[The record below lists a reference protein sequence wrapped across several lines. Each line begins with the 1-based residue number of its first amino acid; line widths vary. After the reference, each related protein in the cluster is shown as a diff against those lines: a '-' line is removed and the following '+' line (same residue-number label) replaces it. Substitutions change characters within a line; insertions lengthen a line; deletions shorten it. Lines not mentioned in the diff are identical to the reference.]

1 MIYVGI
7 DIAKTNHYASI
18 VNSSTGEVLENPFL
32 VTNNKHGFDLLY
44 SKIKD
49 FNKEKVLI
57 GLESTA
63 HYGNNL
69 IFYFHEKQFKL
80 GIINPIQTASLR
92 KTRIRKVKNDK
103 VDSMLIC
110 EALSLGY
117 YNLLSDYD
125 IKLLEIKS
133 LCRFHKDLKDK
144 AAEAKIQ
151 LKTYVDQL
159 FPELNS
165 FFKNNLD
172 IKTAHELLKL
182 YQSPD
187 DISKVNLTELS
198 NLLIKSSRGKYDKSR
213 AIELKTL
220 ASNSVGINNNALSIQ
235 IKMTIELIEL
245 LESQIKDI
253 EKQVSDFIKKS
264 DNVITSIPGIGD
276 MTAAI
281 IISEIGDI
289 NRFDNPGQVL
299 AFAGLDPSVKQSG
312 TFNASSTRM
321 SKRGS
326 SLLRYALILAANNVQ
341 LNTKT
346 FNTYYNTKRLQ
357 GKLHYNALGHC
368 AGKLVRNIFY
378 MLKRNV
384 NNHALKVR
392 GFIKILKVYLASKL
406 TPLS

>member
-368 AGKLVRNIFY
+368 AGKLIRTIFY
-378 MLKRNV
+378 MLKNNV
-384 NNHALKVR
+384 KFNLE
-392 GFIKILKVYLASKL
+392 
-406 TPLS
+406 

>member
-1 MIYVGI
+1 MIYVGV

-18 VNSSTGEVLENPFL
+18 VNHSTGEIIENPFL
-32 VTNNKHGFDLLY
+32 VTNNKQGFDLLY

-49 FNKEKVLI
+49 LDKENVLI

-63 HYGNNL
+63 HYGNNF

-80 GIINPIQTASLR
+80 GLINPIQTSTLR

-103 VDSMLIC
+103 VDSLLIC

-117 YNLLSDYD
+117 YNLLSNYD
-125 IKLLEIKS
+125 IELLEIKS
-133 LCRFHKDLKDK
+133 LCRFRKELKDK
-144 AAEAKIQ
+144 VSGAKIQ
-151 LKTYVDQL
+151 LDSFVDQV
-159 FPELNS
+159 FPELNC

-182 YQSPD
+182 YQSPQ
-187 DISKVNLTELS
+187 DISKINLTKLS
-198 NLLIKSSRGKYDKSR
+198 NLLIKSSRGKYDKNR
-213 AIELKTL
+213 AIELKQL
-220 ASNSVGINNNALSIQ
+220 ASRSVGINNSALCIQ

-253 EKQVSDFIKKS
+253 EKQVSEFIKKS
-264 DNVITSIPGIGD
+264 DNVITSIPGIAD
-276 MTAAI
+276 TTAAI

-289 NRFDNPGQVL
+289 NRFNNPSQVL

-346 FNTYYNTKRLQ
+346 FSNYYNIKRAQ

-368 AGKLVRNIFY
+368 AGKLIRTIFY
-378 MLKRNV
+378 MLKNNV
-384 NNHALKVR
+384 KFNLN
-392 GFIKILKVYLASKL
+392 
-406 TPLS
+406 

>member
-1 MIYVGI
+1 MIYVGV

-18 VNSSTGEVLENPFL
+18 VNHSTGEVIENPFL
-32 VTNNKHGFDLLY
+32 VTNNKQGFDLLY

-49 FNKEKVLI
+49 LDKENVLI

-63 HYGNNL
+63 HYGNNF

-80 GIINPIQTASLR
+80 GLINPIQTSTLR

-103 VDSMLIC
+103 VDSLLIC
-110 EALSLGY
+110 EALSLRY
-117 YNLLSDYD
+117 YNLLSNYD
-125 IKLLEIKS
+125 IELLEIKS
-133 LCRFHKDLKDK
+133 LCRFRKELKDK
-144 AAEAKIQ
+144 ASGAKIQ
-151 LKTYVDQL
+151 LDSFVDQV
-159 FPELNS
+159 FPELNC

-182 YQSPD
+182 YQSPQ
-187 DISKVNLTELS
+187 DISKINLTKLS
-198 NLLIKSSRGKYDKSR
+198 NLLIKSSRGKYDKNR
-213 AIELKTL
+213 AIELKQL
-220 ASNSVGINNNALSIQ
+220 ASRSVGINNSALCIQ

-253 EKQVSDFIKKS
+253 EKQVSEFIKKN
-264 DNVITSIPGIGD
+264 DNVITSIPGIAD
-276 MTAAI
+276 TTAAI

-289 NRFDNPGQVL
+289 NRFNNPSQVL

-346 FNTYYNTKRLQ
+346 FSNYYNTKRAQ

-368 AGKLVRNIFY
+368 AGKLVRTIFY
-378 MLKRNV
+378 MLKNNV
-384 NNHALKVR
+384 KFNLD
-392 GFIKILKVYLASKL
+392 
-406 TPLS
+406 

>member
-18 VNSSTGEVLENPFL
+18 VDYSTGEVIENPFL
-32 VTNNKHGFDLLY
+32 VTNNKQGFDLLY

-63 HYGNNL
+63 HYGNNF
-69 IFYFHEKQFKL
+69 IFYFHDKQFKIAL
-80 GIINPIQTASLR
+80 INPIQTSSLR

-103 VDSMLIC
+103 VDSLLIC

-117 YNLLSDYD
+117 YNLLSNYD
-125 IKLLEIKS
+125 IELLEIKS
-133 LCRFHKDLKDK
+133 LCRFRKELKDK
-144 AAEAKIQ
+144 TSEAKIQ
-151 LKTYVDQL
+151 LNSYVDQV
-159 FPELNS
+159 FPELNY
-165 FFKNNLD
+165 FFRNNLD
-172 IKTAHELLKL
+172 IKTARELLKL
-182 YQSPD
+182 YQSPQ
-187 DISKVNLTELS
+187 DISKLNLIKLS
-198 NLLIKSSRGKYDKSR
+198 NLLIKFSRGKYDKNR
-213 AIELKTL
+213 AIELKEI
-220 ASNSVGINNNALSIQ
+220 ASNSIGINNSALCIQ

-245 LESQIKDI
+245 LESQINDI
-253 EKQVSDFIKKS
+253 EKRVGNFIKKS

-289 NRFDNPGQVL
+289 NRFNNPGQVL

-346 FNTYYNTKRLQ
+346 FNNYYNTKRLQ

-368 AGKLVRNIFY
+368 AGKLIRIIFY
-378 MLKRNV
+378 MLKNNV
-384 NNHALKVR
+384 KFNLN
-392 GFIKILKVYLASKL
+392 
-406 TPLS
+406 

>member
-18 VNSSTGEVLENPFL
+18 VNYSTGEVLESPFL
-32 VTNNKHGFDLLY
+32 VTNNKQGFDLLF

-49 FNKEKVLI
+49 FNKEEVLI

-80 GIINPIQTASLR
+80 GIINPIQTATLR

-117 YNLLSDYD
+117 YNLLSNYD

-133 LCRFHKDLKDK
+133 LCRFHKELKDK

-159 FPELNS
+159 FPELNT

-187 DISKVNLTELS
+187 DISKINLTKLS

-213 AIELKTL
+213 AIELKNL

-253 EKQVSDFIKKS
+253 EEQVSDFIKKS

-289 NRFDNPGQVL
+289 NRFNNPGQVL

-326 SLLRYALILAANNVQ
+326 SILRYALILAANNVQ

-346 FNTYYNTKRLQ
+346 FNDYYNTKRLQ

-384 NNHALKVR
+384 KFDLD
-392 GFIKILKVYLASKL
+392 
-406 TPLS
+406 

>member
-1 MIYVGI
+1 MIYVGV

-18 VNSSTGEVLENPFL
+18 VNHSTGEIIENPFL
-32 VTNNKHGFDLLY
+32 VTNNKQGFDLLY

-49 FNKEKVLI
+49 LDKENVLI

-63 HYGNNL
+63 HYGNNF

-80 GIINPIQTASLR
+80 GLINPIQTSTLR

-103 VDSMLIC
+103 VDSLLIC

-117 YNLLSDYD
+117 YNLLSNYD
-125 IKLLEIKS
+125 IELLEIKS
-133 LCRFHKDLKDK
+133 LCRFRKDLKDK
-144 AAEAKIQ
+144 VSSAKIQ
-151 LKTYVDQL
+151 LDSFVDQV
-159 FPELNS
+159 FPELNC

-182 YQSPD
+182 YQSPQ
-187 DISKVNLTELS
+187 DISKINLTKLS
-198 NLLIKSSRGKYDKSR
+198 NLLIKSSHGKYDKNR
-213 AIELKTL
+213 AIELKQL
-220 ASNSVGINNNALSIQ
+220 ASRSVGINNSALCIQ

-253 EKQVSDFIKKS
+253 EKQVSEFIKKN
-264 DNVITSIPGIGD
+264 DNVITSIPGIAD
-276 MTAAI
+276 TTAAI

-289 NRFDNPGQVL
+289 NRFNNPSQVL

-346 FNTYYNTKRLQ
+346 FSNYYNIKRAQ

-368 AGKLVRNIFY
+368 AGKLIRIIFY
-378 MLKRNV
+378 MLKNNV
-384 NNHALKVR
+384 KFNLD
-392 GFIKILKVYLASKL
+392 
-406 TPLS
+406 

>member
-18 VNSSTGEVLENPFL
+18 VDYSTGEVIENPFL
-32 VTNNKHGFDLLY
+32 VTNNKQGFDLLY

-63 HYGNNL
+63 HYGNNF
-69 IFYFHEKQFKL
+69 IFYFHDKQFKIAL
-80 GIINPIQTASLR
+80 INPIQTSSLR

-103 VDSMLIC
+103 VDSLLIC

-117 YNLLSDYD
+117 YNLLSNYD
-125 IKLLEIKS
+125 IELLEIKS
-133 LCRFHKDLKDK
+133 LCRFRKELKDK
-144 AAEAKIQ
+144 TSEAKIQ
-151 LKTYVDQL
+151 LNSYVDQV
-159 FPELNS
+159 FPELNY
-165 FFKNNLD
+165 FFRNNLD
-172 IKTAHELLKL
+172 IKTARELLKL
-182 YQSPD
+182 YQSPQ
-187 DISKVNLTELS
+187 DISKLNLIKLS
-198 NLLIKSSRGKYDKSR
+198 NLLIKFSRGKYDKNR
-213 AIELKTL
+213 AIELKEI
-220 ASNSVGINNNALSIQ
+220 ASNSIGINNSALCIQ

-245 LESQIKDI
+245 LESQINDI
-253 EKQVSDFIKKS
+253 EKRVGDFIKKS

-289 NRFDNPGQVL
+289 NRFNNPGQVL

-346 FNTYYNTKRLQ
+346 FNNYYNTKRLQ

-368 AGKLVRNIFY
+368 AGKLIRIIFY
-378 MLKRNV
+378 MLKNNV
-384 NNHALKVR
+384 KFNLN
-392 GFIKILKVYLASKL
+392 
-406 TPLS
+406 

>member
-18 VNSSTGEVLENPFL
+18 VNYSTGEVIEKPFL
-32 VTNNKHGFDLLY
+32 VTNDKIGFDLLY

-49 FNKEKVLI
+49 FDKDKILI

-69 IFYFHEKQFKL
+69 IFYFHDKQFKL
-80 GIINPIQTASLR
+80 GIINPIQTATLR

-144 AAEAKIQ
+144 ASEAKIQ

-159 FPELNS
+159 FPELNG
-165 FFKNNLD
+165 FFKDNLD

-182 YQSPD
+182 YQSPQN
-187 DISKVNLTELS
+187 IAKVNLTKLT
-198 NLLIKSSRGKYDKSR
+198 NLLVNSSHGRYDKSR
-213 AIELKTL
+213 AIELKKL
-220 ASNSVGINNNALSIQ
+220 ASNSVGINNYALCIQ

-253 EKQVSDFIKKS
+253 EIKISDFIKKS

-289 NRFDNPGQVL
+289 NRFNNPGQVL

-346 FNTYYNTKRLQ
+346 FNNYYNTKRLQ

-368 AGKLVRNIFY
+368 AGKLVRIIFY

-384 NNHALKVR
+384 NFNLD
-392 GFIKILKVYLASKL
+392 
-406 TPLS
+406 

>member
-384 NNHALKVR
+384 KFNLD
-392 GFIKILKVYLASKL
+392 
-406 TPLS
+406 

>member
-1 MIYVGI
+1 MIYVGV

-18 VNSSTGEVLENPFL
+18 VNHSTGEIIENPFL
-32 VTNNKHGFDLLY
+32 ITNNKLGFDLLY

-49 FNKEKVLI
+49 LDKENVLI

-63 HYGNNL
+63 HYGNNF

-80 GIINPIQTASLR
+80 GLINPIQTSTLR

-103 VDSMLIC
+103 VDSLLIC

-117 YNLLSDYD
+117 YNLLSNYD
-125 IKLLEIKS
+125 IELLEIKS
-133 LCRFHKDLKDK
+133 LCRFRKDLKDK
-144 AAEAKIQ
+144 VSSAKIQ
-151 LKTYVDQL
+151 LDSFVDQV
-159 FPELNS
+159 FPELNC

-182 YQSPD
+182 YQSPQ
-187 DISKVNLTELS
+187 DISKINLTKLS
-198 NLLIKSSRGKYDKSR
+198 NLLIKSSRGKYDKNR
-213 AIELKTL
+213 AIELKQL
-220 ASNSVGINNNALSIQ
+220 ASRSVGINNSALCIQ

-253 EKQVSDFIKKS
+253 EKQVSEFIKKS
-264 DNVITSIPGIGD
+264 DNVITSIPGIAD
-276 MTAAI
+276 TTAAI

-289 NRFDNPGQVL
+289 NRFNNPSQVL

-346 FNTYYNTKRLQ
+346 FSNYYNIKRAQ

-368 AGKLVRNIFY
+368 AGKLIRIIFY
-378 MLKRNV
+378 MLKNNV
-384 NNHALKVR
+384 KFNLN
-392 GFIKILKVYLASKL
+392 
-406 TPLS
+406 

>member
-18 VNSSTGEVLENPFL
+18 VNYSTGEVIENPFL
-32 VTNNKHGFDLLY
+32 VTNNKQGFDFLY

-69 IFYFHEKQFKL
+69 IFYFHEKQFNL
-80 GIINPIQTASLR
+80 SIINPIQTAALR
-92 KTRIRKVKNDK
+92 KTKIRKVKNDK
-103 VDSMLIC
+103 VDSLLIC

-117 YNLLSDYD
+117 YNLLSNYD

-159 FPELNS
+159 FPELNG
-165 FFKNNLD
+165 FFKDNLD

-182 YQSPD
+182 YQSPE
-187 DISKVNLTELS
+187 DISKVNLTKLS
-198 NLLIKSSRGKYDKSR
+198 NLLIKSSRGKYDKNR
-213 AIELKTL
+213 AIELKKL
-220 ASNSVGINNNALSIQ
+220 ASNSVGINNFALSIQ

-289 NRFDNPGQVL
+289 NRFNNPGQVL

-312 TFNASSTRM
+312 NFNASSTRM

-346 FNTYYNTKRLQ
+346 FNNYYNTKRLE

-368 AGKLVRNIFY
+368 AGKLIRTIFY
-378 MLKRNV
+378 MLKNNV
-384 NNHALKVR
+384 KFNLD
-392 GFIKILKVYLASKL
+392 
-406 TPLS
+406 

>member
-18 VNSSTGEVLENPFL
+18 VDYSTGEVIENPFL
-32 VTNNKHGFDLLY
+32 VTNNKQGFDLLF
-44 SKIKD
+44 SKIKNFHKD
-49 FNKEKVLI
+49 KVLI

-69 IFYFHEKQFKL
+69 IFYFHEKHFNL
-80 GIINPIQTASLR
+80 GIINPIQTATLR

-144 AAEAKIQ
+144 ASEAKIQ

-159 FPELNS
+159 FPELNA

-182 YQSPD
+182 YQSPQ
-187 DISKVNLTELS
+187 DISNVNLTKLS
-198 NLLIKSSRGKYDKSR
+198 NLLIKNSRGKYDKSR
-213 AIELKTL
+213 AVELKKL
-220 ASNSVGINNNALSIQ
+220 ASNSVGINNSALPIQ

-245 LESQIKDI
+245 LESQINDI

-276 MTAAI
+276 LTAAI

-289 NRFDNPGQVL
+289 NRFNNPGQVL

-312 TFNASSTRM
+312 TFNSSSTRM

-346 FNTYYNTKRLQ
+346 FNNYYNTKRLQ

-368 AGKLVRNIFY
+368 AGKLIRTIFY
-378 MLKRNV
+378 MLKNNV
-384 NNHALKVR
+384 KFNLD
-392 GFIKILKVYLASKL
+392 
-406 TPLS
+406 

>member
-18 VNSSTGEVLENPFL
+18 VDYSTGEVIENPFL
-32 VTNNKHGFDLLY
+32 VTNNKLGFELLY

-49 FNKEKVLI
+49 FDKEKILI

-69 IFYFHEKQFKL
+69 ISYFHKKQFKL
-80 GIINPIQTASLR
+80 GIINPLQTATLR
-92 KTRIRKVKNDK
+92 KTRIRKVKSDK

-117 YNLLSDYD
+117 YNLLSNYD
-125 IKLLEIKS
+125 IELLEIKS
-133 LCRFHKDLKDK
+133 LCRFRKELKDK
-144 AAEAKIQ
+144 ASDAKIQ

-165 FFKNNLD
+165 FFKDNID

-182 YQSPD
+182 YQSPEE
-187 DISKVNLTELS
+187 ISNVNLTKLS
-198 NLLIKSSRGKYDKSR
+198 NLFIKNSRGKYDKIR
-213 AIELKTL
+213 AIELKKL
-220 ASNSVGINNNALSIQ
+220 ASNSVGINNNALCIQ

-245 LESQIKDI
+245 LEFQIKDI
-253 EKQVSDFIKKS
+253 EKQVSEFIKKS
-264 DNVITSIPGIGD
+264 DNVITSIPGIAD
-276 MTAAI
+276 TTAAI

-289 NRFDNPGQVL
+289 NRFNNPGQVL

-312 TFNASSTRM
+312 NFNASSTRM

-346 FNTYYNTKRLQ
+346 FNDYYNTKRLQ

-368 AGKLVRNIFY
+368 AGKLVRTIFY
-378 MLKRNV
+378 MLKNNV
-384 NNHALKVR
+384 TFNLD
-392 GFIKILKVYLASKL
+392 
-406 TPLS
+406 

>member
-7 DIAKTNHYASI
+7 DIAKTNHYAS
-18 VNSSTGEVLENPFL
+18 VVDYSTGEVIEKPFL
-32 VTNNKHGFDLLY
+32 VTNDKTGFELLY
-44 SKIKD
+44 SKIKIFD
-49 FNKEKVLI
+49 KNKVLI

-80 GIINPIQTASLR
+80 VIINPIQTATLR

-117 YNLLSDYD
+117 YNLLSNYD

-133 LCRFHKDLKDK
+133 LCRFHKELKDK
-144 AAEAKIQ
+144 AADAKIQ
-151 LKTYVDQL
+151 LKTFVDQL

-165 FFKNNLD
+165 FFKDNLD

-182 YQSPD
+182 YQSPK
-187 DISKVNLTELS
+187 DISKVNLTKLS
-198 NLLIKSSRGKYDKSR
+198 NLLIKNSRGKYDKSR
-213 AIELKTL
+213 AIELKEL
-220 ASNSVGINNNALSIQ
+220 ASNSVGINNYALSIQ

-264 DNVITSIPGIGD
+264 DNVITSIPGIGV

-289 NRFDNPGQVL
+289 NRFNNPGQVL

-346 FNTYYNTKRLQ
+346 FNNYYNTKRLQ

-368 AGKLVRNIFY
+368 AGKLIRTIFY
-378 MLKRNV
+378 MLKNNV
-384 NNHALKVR
+384 KFNLD
-392 GFIKILKVYLASKL
+392 
-406 TPLS
+406 

>member
-80 GIINPIQTASLR
+80 GIINPIQTATLR

-103 VDSMLIC
+103 VDSTLIC

-220 ASNSVGINNNALSIQ
+220 ASNSVGINNYALSIQ

-384 NNHALKVR
+384 KFNLD
-392 GFIKILKVYLASKL
+392 
-406 TPLS
+406 

>member
-18 VNSSTGEVLENPFL
+18 VDYSTGEVFEKPFL
-32 VTNNKHGFDLLY
+32 VTNDKTGFDLLY
-44 SKIKD
+44 SKIKNFD
-49 FNKEKVLI
+49 KNNVLI

-103 VDSMLIC
+103 IDSMLIC
-110 EALSLGY
+110 DALSLGY

-144 AAEAKIQ
+144 AADAKIQ
-151 LKTYVDQL
+151 LNTYVDQL

-165 FFKNNLD
+165 FFKNNLN

-182 YQSPD
+182 YQSPK
-187 DISKVNLTELS
+187 DISKVNLTKLS
-198 NLLIKSSRGKYDKSR
+198 NLLIKSSHGKYDKSR
-213 AIELKTL
+213 AIELKVL
-220 ASNSVGINNNALSIQ
+220 ASNSVGINNYALSIQ

-253 EKQVSDFIKKS
+253 EKQVSDFIEKS
-264 DNVITSIPGIGD
+264 DNVITSIPGIGN

-289 NRFDNPGQVL
+289 NRFNNPGQVL

-326 SLLRYALILAANNVQ
+326 SILRYALILAANNVQ

-346 FNTYYNTKRLQ
+346 FNNYYNTKRLQ

-368 AGKLVRNIFY
+368 AGKLIRTIFY
-378 MLKRNV
+378 MLKNNV
-384 NNHALKVR
+384 KFNLD
-392 GFIKILKVYLASKL
+392 
-406 TPLS
+406 

>member
-1 MIYVGI
+1 MIYVGV

-18 VNSSTGEVLENPFL
+18 VNHSTGEIIENPFL
-32 VTNNKHGFDLLY
+32 VTNNKQGFDLLY

-49 FNKEKVLI
+49 LDKENVLI

-63 HYGNNL
+63 HYGNNF

-80 GIINPIQTASLR
+80 GLINPIQTSTLR

-103 VDSMLIC
+103 VDSLLIC

-117 YNLLSDYD
+117 YNLLSNYD
-125 IKLLEIKS
+125 IELLEIKS
-133 LCRFHKDLKDK
+133 LCRFRKDLKDK
-144 AAEAKIQ
+144 VSGAKIQ
-151 LKTYVDQL
+151 LDSFVDQV
-159 FPELNS
+159 FPELNC

-182 YQSPD
+182 YQSPQ
-187 DISKVNLTELS
+187 DISKINLTKLS
-198 NLLIKSSRGKYDKSR
+198 NLLIKSSRGKYDKNR
-213 AIELKTL
+213 AIELKQL
-220 ASNSVGINNNALSIQ
+220 ASRSVGINNSALCIQ

-253 EKQVSDFIKKS
+253 EKQVSEFIKKS
-264 DNVITSIPGIGD
+264 DNVITSIPGIAD
-276 MTAAI
+276 TTAAI

-289 NRFDNPGQVL
+289 NRFNNPSQVL

-346 FNTYYNTKRLQ
+346 FSNYYNIKRAQ

-368 AGKLVRNIFY
+368 AGKLIRIIFY
-378 MLKRNV
+378 MLKNNV
-384 NNHALKVR
+384 KFNLD
-392 GFIKILKVYLASKL
+392 
-406 TPLS
+406 

>member
-18 VNSSTGEVLENPFL
+18 VNYSTGEVLESPFL
-32 VTNNKHGFDLLY
+32 VTNNKQGFDLLY

-57 GLESTA
+57 ELESTA

-69 IFYFHEKQFKL
+69 IFYFHEKQFNL
-80 GIINPIQTASLR
+80 GIINPIQTAALR
-92 KTRIRKVKNDK
+92 KTKIRKVKNDK
-103 VDSMLIC
+103 VDSLLIC

-117 YNLLSDYD
+117 YNLLSNYD

-144 AAEAKIQ
+144 AADAKIQ

-165 FFKNNLD
+165 FFKDNLD

-182 YQSPD
+182 YQSPV
-187 DISKVNLTELS
+187 DISKINLTKLS
-198 NLLIKSSRGKYDKSR
+198 NLLIKSSRGKYDKNR
-213 AIELKTL
+213 AIELKKL
-220 ASNSVGINNNALSIQ
+220 ASNSVGINNFALSIQ

-253 EKQVSDFIKKS
+253 EKQVSDFVKKS
-264 DNVITSIPGIGD
+264 DNVITLIPGIGD

-281 IISEIGDI
+281 IISEISDI
-289 NRFDNPGQVL
+289 NRFNNLGQVL

-321 SKRGS
+321 SKRIS
-326 SLLRYALILAANNVQ
+326 SLLRYALIFAANNVQ

-346 FNTYYNTKRLQ
+346 FNNYYNTKRLE
-357 GKLHYNALGHC
+357 GKLHYNSLGHC
-368 AGKLVRNIFY
+368 AGKLIRTIFY
-378 MLKRNV
+378 MLKNNV
-384 NNHALKVR
+384 KFNLD
-392 GFIKILKVYLASKL
+392 
-406 TPLS
+406 

>member
-1 MIYVGI
+1 MIYVGV

-18 VNSSTGEVLENPFL
+18 VNHSTGEIIENPFL
-32 VTNNKHGFDLLY
+32 VTNNKQGFDLLY

-49 FNKEKVLI
+49 LDKENVLI

-63 HYGNNL
+63 HYGNNF

-80 GIINPIQTASLR
+80 GLINPIQTSTLR

-103 VDSMLIC
+103 VDSLLIC

-117 YNLLSDYD
+117 YNLLSNYD
-125 IKLLEIKS
+125 IELLEIKS
-133 LCRFHKDLKDK
+133 LCRFRKELKDK
-144 AAEAKIQ
+144 VSSAKIQ
-151 LKTYVDQL
+151 LDSFVDQV
-159 FPELNS
+159 FPELNY

-182 YQSPD
+182 YQSPQ
-187 DISKVNLTELS
+187 DISKINLTKLS
-198 NLLIKSSRGKYDKSR
+198 NLLIKSSRGKYDKNR
-213 AIELKTL
+213 AIELKQL
-220 ASNSVGINNNALSIQ
+220 ASRSVGINNSALCIQ

-253 EKQVSDFIKKS
+253 EKQVSEFIKKS
-264 DNVITSIPGIGD
+264 DNVITSIPGIAD
-276 MTAAI
+276 TTAAI

-289 NRFDNPGQVL
+289 NRFNNPSQVL

-346 FNTYYNTKRLQ
+346 FSNYYNIKRAQ

-368 AGKLVRNIFY
+368 AGKLIRIIFY
-378 MLKRNV
+378 MLKNNV
-384 NNHALKVR
+384 KFNLN
-392 GFIKILKVYLASKL
+392 
-406 TPLS
+406 

>member
-18 VNSSTGEVLENPFL
+18 VNYSTGEVIETPFL
-32 VTNNKHGFDLLY
+32 ITNSKKGFDLLY

-49 FNKEKVLI
+49 FDKDNLLI

-69 IFYFHEKQFKL
+69 VFYFHEKRFKL
-80 GIINPIQTASLR
+80 GIINPLQTATLR

-117 YNLLSDYD
+117 YKLLSDYD
-125 IKLLEIKS
+125 IELLEIKS
-133 LCRFHKDLKDK
+133 LCRFRKELKNK
-144 AAEAKIQ
+144 ASEAKIQ
-151 LKTYVDQL
+151 LDSYVDQV
-159 FPELNS
+159 FPELNI

-172 IKTAHELLKL
+172 IKTARELLKL
-182 YQSPD
+182 YQSPQ
-187 DISKVNLTELS
+187 DISKVNLTKLS
-198 NLLIKSSRGKYDKSR
+198 NLLINSSRGKYDKSR
-213 AIELKTL
+213 ATELKNL
-220 ASNSVGINNNALSIQ
+220 ATNSVGINNNALCIQ

-253 EKQVSDFIKKS
+253 EKQVSEFMKKS
-264 DNVITSIPGIGD
+264 DNVITSIPGIAD

-289 NRFDNPGQVL
+289 NRFNNPGQVL

-312 TFNASSTRM
+312 TFNASSTKM

-346 FNTYYNTKRLQ
+346 FNNYYNTKRAQ

-368 AGKLVRNIFY
+368 AGKLVRTIFY
-378 MLKRNV
+378 MLKNKATF
-384 NNHALKVR
+384 NLD
-392 GFIKILKVYLASKL
+392 
-406 TPLS
+406 

>member
-18 VNSSTGEVLENPFL
+18 VNYSTGEIIENPFL
-32 VTNNKHGFDLLY
+32 VTNDKYGFELLY
-44 SKIKD
+44 SKIKNFD
-49 FNKEKVLI
+49 KNKVLI

-80 GIINPIQTASLR
+80 GIINPIQTATLR

-103 VDSMLIC
+103 VDSMIIC

-144 AAEAKIQ
+144 ATEAKIQ

-182 YQSPD
+182 YQSPV
-187 DISKVNLTELS
+187 DISKVDLTELS
-198 NLLIKSSRGKYDKSR
+198 DLLIKSSRGKYDKSR
-213 AIELKTL
+213 AIELKNL
-220 ASNSVGINNNALSIQ
+220 ASNSVGINNYALSIQ

-245 LESQIKDI
+245 LESQIKNI
-253 EKQVSDFIKKS
+253 EEQVSDFIKKS
-264 DNVITSIPGIGD
+264 DNVITSIPGISY

-346 FNTYYNTKRLQ
+346 FNDYYNTKRLQ

-384 NNHALKVR
+384 KFNLD
-392 GFIKILKVYLASKL
+392 
-406 TPLS
+406 

>member
-18 VNSSTGEVLENPFL
+18 VNYSTGEVIESPFL
-32 VTNNKHGFDLLY
+32 VTNNKQGFELLY
-44 SKIKD
+44 SKIKLFD
-49 FNKEKVLI
+49 KDNILI

-69 IFYFHEKQFKL
+69 IFYFHDLHFKL
-80 GIINPIQTASLR
+80 GIINPIQTATLR

-125 IKLLEIKS
+125 IKLLEVKS
-133 LCRFHKDLKDK
+133 LCRFHKELKNK
-144 AAEAKIQ
+144 TAEAKIQ
-151 LKTYVDQL
+151 LETYVDQL
-159 FPELNS
+159 FPELS
-165 FFKNNLD
+165 GFFKDNLN

-182 YQSPD
+182 YQSPN
-187 DISKVNLTELS
+187 DISKVNLTKLS
-198 NLLIKSSRGKYDKSR
+198 NLLSKSSRGKYDKER
-213 AIELKTL
+213 AIELKKI
-220 ASNSVGINNNALSIQ
+220 ASNSVGINNYALCIQ

-289 NRFDNPGQVL
+289 NRFNNPGQVL

-346 FNTYYNTKRLQ
+346 FNDYYNTKRLQ

-368 AGKLVRNIFY
+368 AGKLIRTIFY
-378 MLKRNV
+378 MLKNNV
-384 NNHALKVR
+384 KFNLD
-392 GFIKILKVYLASKL
+392 
-406 TPLS
+406 

>member
-18 VNSSTGEVLENPFL
+18 VNYSTGEVIETPFL
-32 VTNNKHGFDLLY
+32 ITNSKQGFDLLY

-49 FNKEKVLI
+49 FDKDNLLI

-63 HYGNNL
+63 HYGNNFV
-69 IFYFHEKQFKL
+69 FYFHEKRFKL
-80 GIINPIQTASLR
+80 GIINPLQTATLR

-103 VDSMLIC
+103 IDSMLIC

-125 IKLLEIKS
+125 IELLEIKS
-133 LCRFHKDLKDK
+133 LCRFRKELKNK
-144 AAEAKIQ
+144 ASEAKIQ
-151 LKTYVDQL
+151 LDSYVDQV
-159 FPELNS
+159 FPELNI

-182 YQSPD
+182 YQSPQ
-187 DISKVNLTELS
+187 DISKVNLTKLS
-198 NLLIKSSRGKYDKSR
+198 NLLINSSRGKYDKSR
-213 AIELKTL
+213 ATELKNL
-220 ASNSVGINNNALSIQ
+220 AANSVGINNNALCIQ

-253 EKQVSDFIKKS
+253 EKQVSEFMKKS
-264 DNVITSIPGIGD
+264 DNVITSIPGIAD

-289 NRFDNPGQVL
+289 NRFNNPGQVL

-312 TFNASSTRM
+312 TFNASSTKM

-346 FNTYYNTKRLQ
+346 FNNYYNTKRAQ

-368 AGKLVRNIFY
+368 AGKLVRTIFY
-378 MLKRNV
+378 MLK
-384 NNHALKVR
+384 NNATFNLD
-392 GFIKILKVYLASKL
+392 
-406 TPLS
+406 

>member
-1 MIYVGI
+1 MIYVGV

-18 VNSSTGEVLENPFL
+18 VNHSTGEIIENPFL
-32 VTNNKHGFDLLY
+32 VTNNKQGFDLLY

-49 FNKEKVLI
+49 LDKENVLI

-63 HYGNNL
+63 HYGNNF

-80 GIINPIQTASLR
+80 GLINPIQTSTLR

-103 VDSMLIC
+103 VDSLLIC

-117 YNLLSDYD
+117 YNLLSNYD
-125 IKLLEIKS
+125 IELLEIKS
-133 LCRFHKDLKDK
+133 LCRFRKDLKDK
-144 AAEAKIQ
+144 VSSAKIQ
-151 LKTYVDQL
+151 LDSFVDQV
-159 FPELNS
+159 FPELNC

-182 YQSPD
+182 YQSPQ
-187 DISKVNLTELS
+187 DISKINLTKLS
-198 NLLIKSSRGKYDKSR
+198 NLLIKSSRGKYDKNR
-213 AIELKTL
+213 AIELKQL
-220 ASNSVGINNNALSIQ
+220 ASRSVGINNSALCIQ

-253 EKQVSDFIKKS
+253 EKQVSEFIKKS
-264 DNVITSIPGIGD
+264 DNVITSIPGIAD
-276 MTAAI
+276 TTAAI

-289 NRFDNPGQVL
+289 NRFNNPSQVL

-346 FNTYYNTKRLQ
+346 FSNYYNIKRAQ

-368 AGKLVRNIFY
+368 AGKLIRIIFY
-378 MLKRNV
+378 MLKNNV
-384 NNHALKVR
+384 KFNLD
-392 GFIKILKVYLASKL
+392 
-406 TPLS
+406 

>member
-1 MIYVGI
+1 MIYVGV

-18 VNSSTGEVLENPFL
+18 VNHSTGEIIENPFL
-32 VTNNKHGFDLLY
+32 VTNNKQGFDLLY

-49 FNKEKVLI
+49 LDKENVLI

-63 HYGNNL
+63 HYGNNF

-80 GIINPIQTASLR
+80 GLINPIQTSTLR

-103 VDSMLIC
+103 VDSLLIC

-117 YNLLSDYD
+117 YNLLSNYD
-125 IKLLEIKS
+125 IELLEIKS
-133 LCRFHKDLKDK
+133 LCRFRKDLKDK
-144 AAEAKIQ
+144 VSSAKIQ
-151 LKTYVDQL
+151 LDSFVDQV
-159 FPELNS
+159 FPELNC

-182 YQSPD
+182 YQSPQ
-187 DISKVNLTELS
+187 DISKINLTKLS
-198 NLLIKSSRGKYDKSR
+198 NLLIKSSHGKYDKNR
-213 AIELKTL
+213 AIELKQL
-220 ASNSVGINNNALSIQ
+220 ASRSVGINNSALCIQ

-253 EKQVSDFIKKS
+253 EKQVSEFIKKS
-264 DNVITSIPGIGD
+264 DNVITSIPGIAD
-276 MTAAI
+276 TTAAI

-289 NRFDNPGQVL
+289 NRFNNPSQVL
-299 AFAGLDPSVKQSG
+299 AFADLDPSVKQSG

-346 FNTYYNTKRLQ
+346 FSNYYNIKRAQ

-368 AGKLVRNIFY
+368 AGKLIRIIFY
-378 MLKRNV
+378 MLKNNV
-384 NNHALKVR
+384 KFNLN
-392 GFIKILKVYLASKL
+392 
-406 TPLS
+406 

>member
-18 VNSSTGEVLENPFL
+18 VDYSTGEVIENPFL
-32 VTNNKHGFDLLY
+32 VTNNKQGFNLLY
-44 SKIKD
+44 SKLKD
-49 FNKEKVLI
+49 FNKDSVLI

-69 IFYFHEKQFKL
+69 IFYFHEKQFNL
-80 GIINPIQTASLR
+80 GIINPIQTAALR

-133 LCRFHKDLKDK
+133 LCRFHKDLKEK
-144 AAEAKIQ
+144 ASEAKIQ

-165 FFKNNLD
+165 FFKDNLD
-172 IKTAHELLKL
+172 LKTAHELLKRF
-182 YQSPD
+182 QSPV
-187 DISKVNLTELS
+187 DIANINLTKLS
-198 NLLIKSSRGKYDKSR
+198 NLLAKSSHGKYDKNR
-213 AIELKTL
+213 AIELKAL
-220 ASNSVGINNNALSIQ
+220 ASNSVGINNHALSIQ

-245 LESQIKDI
+245 LESQIRDI

-264 DNVITSIPGIGD
+264 DNVITSIPGIGY

-289 NRFDNPGQVL
+289 NRFHNPSQVL

-312 TFNASSTRM
+312 NFNASSTRM

-326 SLLRYALILAANNVQ
+326 PLLRYALVLAANNVQ

-346 FNTYYNTKRLQ
+346 FNDYYNTKRLQ

-378 MLKRNV
+378 MLVRNIFYM
-384 NNHALKVR
+384 LKHNVK
-392 GFIKILKVYLASKL
+392 FNLD
-406 TPLS
+406 

>member
-7 DIAKTNHYASI
+7 DIAKINHYASI
-18 VNSSTGEVLENPFL
+18 VDFSTGEVIEKPFL
-32 VTNNKHGFDLLY
+32 VTNNRQGFDLLY
-44 SKIKD
+44 SKIKSFD
-49 FNKEKVLI
+49 KDNILI
-57 GLESTA
+57 GVESTA

-80 GIINPIQTASLR
+80 GIINPIQTATLR
-92 KTRIRKVKNDK
+92 KTRIRKIKNDK

-144 AAEAKIQ
+144 ASEAKIQ

-182 YQSPD
+182 YQSPE
-187 DISKVNLTELS
+187 DISKVNLTKLS
-198 NLLIKSSRGKYDKSR
+198 NLLIKSSHGKYDKNR
-213 AIELKTL
+213 AIELKKL
-220 ASNSVGINNNALSIQ
+220 ASNSVGINNYALSIQ

-289 NRFDNPGQVL
+289 NRFNNPGQVL

-346 FNTYYNTKRLQ
+346 FNDYYNTKRLQ

-384 NNHALKVR
+384 KFNLD
-392 GFIKILKVYLASKL
+392 
-406 TPLS
+406 

>member
-18 VNSSTGEVLENPFL
+18 VNYSTGEVIENPFL
-32 VTNNKHGFDLLY
+32 VTNNKQGFDFLY

-49 FNKEKVLI
+49 FDKERVLI

-69 IFYFHEKQFKL
+69 IFYFHEKQFNL
-80 GIINPIQTASLR
+80 GIINPIQTAALR
-92 KTRIRKVKNDK
+92 KTKIRKVKNDK
-103 VDSMLIC
+103 VDSLLIC

-117 YNLLSDYD
+117 YNLLSNYD

-144 AAEAKIQ
+144 ATEAKIQ

-159 FPELNS
+159 FPELNC
-165 FFKNNLD
+165 FFKDNLD

-182 YQSPD
+182 YQSPE
-187 DISKVNLTELS
+187 DISKVNLTKLS
-198 NLLIKSSRGKYDKSR
+198 NLLIKSSRGKYDKNR
-213 AIELKTL
+213 AIELKEL
-220 ASNSVGINNNALSIQ
+220 ASNSVGINNSALCIQ

-245 LESQIKDI
+245 LESQINDI
-253 EKQVSDFIKKS
+253 EQQVSDFIKKS

-289 NRFDNPGQVL
+289 NRFNNPGQVL

-312 TFNASSTRM
+312 NFNASSTRM

-346 FNTYYNTKRLQ
+346 FNNYYNTKRLE

-368 AGKLVRNIFY
+368 AGKLIRTIFY
-378 MLKRNV
+378 MLKNNV
-384 NNHALKVR
+384 KFNLD
-392 GFIKILKVYLASKL
+392 
-406 TPLS
+406 

>member
-7 DIAKTNHYASI
+7 DIAKINHYASI
-18 VNSSTGEVLENPFL
+18 VDFSTGEVIEKPFL
-32 VTNNKHGFDLLY
+32 VTNNRQGFDLLY
-44 SKIKD
+44 SKIKNFD
-49 FNKEKVLI
+49 KDNILI
-57 GLESTA
+57 GVESTA

-80 GIINPIQTASLR
+80 GIINPIQTATLR
-92 KTRIRKVKNDK
+92 KTRIRKIKNDK

-144 AAEAKIQ
+144 ASEAKIQ

-182 YQSPD
+182 YQSPE
-187 DISKVNLTELS
+187 DISKVNLTKLS
-198 NLLIKSSRGKYDKSR
+198 NLLIKSSHGKYDKNR
-213 AIELKTL
+213 AIELKKL
-220 ASNSVGINNNALSIQ
+220 ASNSVGINNYALSIQ

-289 NRFDNPGQVL
+289 NRFNNPGQVL

-346 FNTYYNTKRLQ
+346 FNDYYNTKRLQ

-384 NNHALKVR
+384 KFNLD
-392 GFIKILKVYLASKL
+392 
-406 TPLS
+406 

>member
-18 VNSSTGEVLENPFL
+18 VDYSTGEVIEKPFL
-32 VTNNKHGFDLLY
+32 VTNNKQGFELLY
-44 SKIKD
+44 SKIKTFD
-49 FNKEKVLI
+49 KNEVLI

-80 GIINPIQTASLR
+80 GIINPIQTATLR

-125 IKLLEIKS
+125 IELLEIKS

-165 FFKNNLD
+165 FFKDNLD

-182 YQSPD
+182 YQSPKD
-187 DISKVNLTELS
+187 VSEVNLTKLS

-213 AIELKTL
+213 AIELKEL
-220 ASNSVGINNNALSIQ
+220 ASNSVGINNYALSIQ

-253 EKQVSDFIKKS
+253 ENQVSDFIKKS

-289 NRFDNPGQVL
+289 NRFNNPGQVL

-346 FNTYYNTKRLQ
+346 FNNYYNTKRLQ

-368 AGKLVRNIFY
+368 AGKLVRIIFY
-378 MLKRNV
+378 MLKYNV
-384 NNHALKVR
+384 KFNLD
-392 GFIKILKVYLASKL
+392 
-406 TPLS
+406 